1 MHCGVGICGQCY
13 EVGSEV
19 VVGCGRPADGP
30 GPWHLDLRDVLAD
43 QAAALGVRNVTLSSR
58 CSAHERPTFYS
69 HRASRGTDGRMVAYL
84 GIPEGGTREGVSIDS
99 REKPQ

>member
-1 MHCGVGICGQCY
+1 MHCGVGICGDCY

-19 VVGCGRPADGP
+19 MSGCGRTADGA

-43 QAAALGVRNVTLSSR
+43 QAATLGLRAVTRSSR

-69 HRASRGTDGRMVAYL
+69 HRASHGTDGRMVAYL
-84 GIPEGGTREGVSIDS
+84 GIPRGGTRREVSIDS
-99 REKPQ
+99 PGKPQ